1 MRNTFQKNVETKG
14 NHNPSKGSQNKV
26 YSQPIFFI
34 DTPNTYENKALLTL
48 HLCEGFFY
56 LKKSQQLYKKIIIFV
71 VLIKHMKK
79 LVIISLMLSLITIGI
94 LFWMGVIE
102 LHSSNLANWM
112 VLPYFYIVLSLG
124 YWWFGGMFGILTGL
138 FDPTPKEK
146 TGEEPNEFESNDY
159 NSYVSKSKKKDDESS
174 NFVTSATIGYITDNP
189 LIGGAIGG
197 SFSGGLLGSSLDGDL
212 FN

>member
-1 MRNTFQKNVETKG
+1 
-14 NHNPSKGSQNKV
+14 
-26 YSQPIFFI
+26 
-34 DTPNTYENKALLTL
+34 
-48 HLCEGFFY
+48 
-56 LKKSQQLYKKIIIFV
+56 
-71 VLIKHMKK
+71 
-79 LVIISLMLSLITIGI
+79 MLSLITIGI